1 MNKSQRTTLALGVVL
16 VLAGA
21 LFIAANF
28 IQPLN
33 AILQQFS
40 SWPMII
46 EAVALGLLLLGL
58 LIGEPGMAI
67 PAVIVAGIGGILW
80 WQNLT
85 GHWESWAYLWT
96 LIPGF
101 SGLGILLARLVG
113 GGEKYNLWS
122 ALNTIGTSLIMFVIF
137 AGFFGG
143 LNFFLGKYWPVALI
157 VAGLLLGLR
166 SLIRN
171 RS

>member
-16 VLAGA
+16 VVAGA

-33 AILQQFS
+33 TILQQLR

-85 GHWESWAYLWT
+85 GHWESWAYMWT

-101 SGLGILLARLVG
+101 SGLGMLLARLIG

-122 ALNTIGTSLIMFVIF
+122 ALNTIGSSLIMFVIF

-171 RS
+171 RQ

>member
-1 MNKSQRTTLALGVVL
+1 MSKSQRTTLALGVVL

-28 IQPLN
+28 YQPLH
-33 AILQQFS
+33 AFIQQMN

-46 EAVALGLLLLGL
+46 EAVAVGLLLLGL

-67 PAVIVAGIGGILW
+67 PAVIVGGIGAILW
-80 WQNLT
+80 WQNAT
-85 GHWESWAYLWT
+85 GHWESWAYMWT

-122 ALNTIGTSLIMFVIF
+122 ALNTIGTSLVLFVIF
-137 AGFFGG
+137 CAFFGG
-143 LNFFLGKYWPVALI
+143 FNFLGNYWPVVLI

-166 SLIRN
+166 TFIRN
-171 RS
+171 R